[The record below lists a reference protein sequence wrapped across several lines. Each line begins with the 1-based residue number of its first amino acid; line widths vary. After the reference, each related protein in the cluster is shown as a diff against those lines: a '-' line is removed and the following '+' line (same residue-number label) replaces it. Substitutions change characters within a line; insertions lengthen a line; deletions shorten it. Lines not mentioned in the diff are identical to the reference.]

1 MAVTRPNCPAATCAG
16 TCVQVYGRDPQNWP
30 GGNLHFCPAVTCA
43 GTCAQV
49 YGPDPQ
55 RWPGG
60 NLRFPG
66 GQPVSLDRQNI
77 SLLHEKRYWVTWKAD
92 GTRYMM
98 LLCRWGV
105 YLIDRAFNVR
115 RVQVMLPKKFS
126 SLMSYT
132 RLDSG

>member
-1 MAVTRPNCPAATCAG
+1 MYC
-16 TCVQVYGRDPQNWP
+16 
-30 GGNLHFCPAVTCA
+30 
-43 GTCAQV
+43 
-49 YGPDPQ
+49 PDPQ

-115 RVQVMLPKKFS
+115 RVQVMLPRTS
-126 SLMSYT
+126 PSPHVMHAT
-132 RLDSG
+132 RVRMLLEENEPHNNICKENVWWYQMG